1 METIYKKIEN
11 TIKTSGIEGIKYVH
25 DYPRDLVKLTQS
37 DEEILDDESIDTLTP
52 LVLAMDVI
60 TKTIRE
66 NGTPEDDIEVVLYHL
81 PGEESWGIS
90 IGDGR

>member
-11 TIKTSGIEGIKYVH
+11 AIKTSGIEGIKYENGYPK
-25 DYPRDLVKLTQS
+25 DYVKLTHS

-60 TKTIRE
+60 TKTIKE
-66 NGTPEDDIEVVLYHL
+66 NGSTDDDIRVCFCHL
-81 PGEESWGIS
+81 PGEEYWGIS